1 MNLSRWKRQAPLRTF
16 RWRSWL
22 YQSIHAH
29 VESVQACL
37 AEVGSI
43 DMLANGFLIP
53 ACDPGSLN
61 RYADRLSVHMRSI
74 ISGLGLVGRQ
84 EVIIGEAVHSDIYQS
99 SIGEHLAWELVVV
112 LMRFHSGTGPIL
124 AKSLRQSRN
133 DIGIVGLSLPY
144 TEQKDITPPRMQK
157 RCRCWLRRFGPLLI
171 KSYLKSKGSKQ
182 MKK

>member
-1 MNLSRWKRQAPLRTF
+1 
-16 RWRSWL
+16 
-22 YQSIHAH
+22 
-29 VESVQACL
+29 
-37 AEVGSI
+37 
-43 DMLANGFLIP
+43 MLTNDYFIP
-53 ACDPGSLN
+53 ARDPGSLDGYTDSL
-61 RYADRLSVHMRSI
+61 RVHMRSI
-74 ISGLGLVGRQ
+74 IASLRGSTLEVGSGCV
-84 EVIIGEAVHSDIYQS
+84 VHSNIPQS
-99 SIGEHLAWELVVV
+99 SIGEYLAWELVVV